1 MNNTTNHNNTPTASR
16 ADFMEWYRIATGQ
29 RLPIYVPTR
38 EKKLLV
44 TKFEKQTG
52 KKYTY

>member
-1 MNNTTNHNNTPTASR
+1 MNNTTNHTIALAASR
-16 ADFMEWYRIATGQ
+16 ADFMEWYRIATGR